1 MLYPEYR
8 KDINCFRLI
17 FPDKN
22 PVGNDYQY
30 EMLLHNDIEGIMPF
44 VKQYQNGI
52 GSYSYDISN
61 KISLH
66 KMYDS
71 VDMNYEN
78 IKDLFVALQRVVN
91 RMQEYLLDEACLLL
105 HEDFVF
111 YDADTRQIQ
120 FVFYPYPEECYEYTK
135 GFRGL
140 SEFLI
145 AHTDHEDDRA
155 VTFVYD
161 IYRESREEY
170 FTLQNIIGKLE
181 NNDVKEISVDMTGNL
196 DEGEKEAQRGDE
208 TEDGRMTY
216 DAYYRDKVSREK
228 KKRLVISS
236 ISLTLFA
243 VLLVYILLIK
253 KGEATLAEYIMGI
266 LFLSVP
272 LFLWFDYRERVR

>member
-1 MLYPEYR
+1 MLYPEYK

-44 VKQYQNGI
+44 VKQFQNGM

-61 KISLH
+61 KISLQ

-71 VDMNYEN
+71 VDMSYEN

-120 FVFYPYPEECYEYTK
+120 FIFYPYPEDCYEYTK
-135 GFRGL
+135 GFCQL

-161 IYRESREEY
+161 VYRESREEY

-181 NNDVKEISVDMTGNL
+181 NNDVKEVSASITSDF
-196 DEGEKEAQRGDE
+196 DECEKETE
-208 TEDGRMTY
+208 NEIEDGRMTY
-216 DAYYRDKVSREK
+216 DVYYRDKVSREK
-228 KKRLVISS
+228 KKRLIISS
-236 ISLTLFA
+236 ISLILFA
-243 VLLVYILLIK
+243 VLLVYVLFIK
-253 KGEATLAEYIMGI
+253 KEEATLAEYIMGI